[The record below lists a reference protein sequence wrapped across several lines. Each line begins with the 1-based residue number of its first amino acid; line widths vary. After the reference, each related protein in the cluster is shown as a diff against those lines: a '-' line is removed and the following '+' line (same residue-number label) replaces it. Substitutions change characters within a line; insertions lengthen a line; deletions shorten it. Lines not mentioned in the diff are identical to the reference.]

1 MAYSEIEFQKKIK
14 EQIAKELAN
23 TIEVPPFEEQWAK
36 VKAELLKESTPVKPE
51 PKKFKLQKLAW
62 IAVVLMVIGSFSMIS
77 PNAANGFGSKIVEF
91 FNYAVGKTTRNQA
104 VTYKNPNEPNVPP
117 DVNKVDVPQAKEVS
131 LAEAQALISTN
142 LAVPSYLPPGMKFR
156 RAMFTNLSNGFYTLA
171 IEYELNG
178 NVIIFEQ
185 ERIAKATS
193 MGTLYDTDD
202 TVVEDLVI
210 NGNPAVLFSNKNGMN
225 TINWQLRGLL
235 LHITGKV
242 GQEELQK
249 MAQSIT

>member
-1 MAYSEIEFQKKIK
+1 MAYSELEFEKKIK

-36 VKAELLKESTPVKPE
+36 VKAELLKETTPVKPE
-51 PKKFKLQKLAW
+51 LKRFKLRKLAW
-62 IAVVLMVIGSFSMIS
+62 IAVALMVIGSFSMIS
-77 PNAANGFGSKIVEF
+77 PGVANGFGSKIVEF

-104 VTYKNPNEPNVPP
+104 VTYKNPNEPSVPP
-117 DVNKVDVPQAKEVS
+117 DVNSVDVPQAKEVS

-142 LAVPSYLPPGMKFR
+142 LAVPGYLPPGMKFR
-156 RAMFTNLSNGFYTLA
+156 RALLTNLSNGFYNLT

-178 NVIIFEQ
+178 NVIVFEQ
-185 ERIAKATS
+185 QRIAKATS
-193 MGTLYDTDD
+193 LGTLYDTDD
-202 TVVEDLVI
+202 TVVKDLII

-225 TINWQLRGLL
+225 TINWQLGGLL

-242 GQEELQK
+242 DQVELQK